1 MKTIST
7 VSRIVPALLLALL
20 LAACSDDSGTSSSS
34 SGKGKLEP
42 ARAPAFLK
50 RGDKVALLSPSYST
64 PDSNVR
70 KTADVLRKRG
80 CEPVIGAH
88 VGEIHAGKTFE

>member
-20 LAACSDDSGTSSSS
+20 LAACSDDSGTSSS

-70 KTADVLRKRG
+70 KTADVLRKWG

>member
-20 LAACSDDSGTSSSS
+20 LAACSDDSGTSS

-70 KTADVLRKRG
+70 KTADVLRKWG
-80 CEPVIGAH
+80 YEPVIGAH

>member
-7 VSRIVPALLLALL
+7 VSRIVPALLLALF
-20 LAACSDDSGTSSSS
+20 LAACSDDSGTSSS

-70 KTADVLRKRG
+70 KTADVLRKWG
-80 CEPVIGAH
+80 YEPVIGAH